1 MQNFGLNRS
10 IRHLDVR
17 KTQRLTGLAETLIH
31 KPVESGA
38 RIRLAKRR
46 DHGMTRDIFDGI
58 GFGKRVSESRER
70 FILHSLVGRRI
81 RAFELHANREIV
93 AVLTALERGNAGVP
107 GSVQTGNVLEQAS
120 DSVNKEVRRN
130 TQPF

>member
-17 KTQRLTGLAETLIH
+17 KTQRLTGLAETLIR

-38 RIRLAKRR
+38 RIRLAKRC
-46 DHGMTRDIFDGI
+46 DHGMARDVFDGI
-58 GFGKRVSESRER
+58 GFGKRISESRER
-70 FILHSLVGRRI
+70 FILHALVRRGI

-93 AVLTALERGNAGVP
+93 AVLTPLERGNAGVP
-107 GSVQTGNVLEQAS
+107 GPVQTGNVLEQAS
-120 DSVNKEVRRN
+120 ASVNKEVRRN

>member
-10 IRHLDVR
+10 IRRLDVR

-58 GFGKRVSESRER
+58 GFGKRVSE
-70 FILHSLVGRRI
+70 
-81 RAFELHANREIV
+81 
-93 AVLTALERGNAGVP
+93 
-107 GSVQTGNVLEQAS
+107 
-120 DSVNKEVRRN
+120 
-130 TQPF
+130 

>member
-58 GFGKRVSESRER
+58 ASASASVS
-70 FILHSLVGRRI
+70 
-81 RAFELHANREIV
+81 RA
-93 AVLTALERGNAGVP
+93 
-107 GSVQTGNVLEQAS
+107 SVSYCTRS
-120 DSVNKEVRRN
+120 
-130 TQPF
+130 

>member
-10 IRHLDVR
+10 IRRLNVR
-17 KTQRLTGLAETLIH
+17 ETQRLTGLAETLIR
-31 KPVESGA
+31 KPLEGGT

-46 DHGMTRDIFDGI
+46 DHGMARDIFDGI
-58 GFGKRVSESRER
+58 GFGKRISEPRER
-70 FILHSLVGRRI
+70 FILHALVPRGI

-93 AVLTALERGNAGVP
+93 AVLTALERGNAGMP
-107 GSVQTGNVLEQAS
+107 STIQTGNVLEQAS
-120 DSVNKEVRRN
+120 ASVNKEVRRN

>member
-58 GFGKRVSESRER
+58 GFGKCIGEAPER
-70 FILHSLVGRRI
+70 FILRLLIGR
-81 RAFELHANREIV
+81 
-93 AVLTALERGNAGVP
+93 
-107 GSVQTGNVLEQAS
+107 
-120 DSVNKEVRRN
+120 
-130 TQPF
+130 